1 MVFRLIDPMPFMPPR
16 MQRIVVHGWSV
27 MRRVVV
33 GHVAQRNNDLASVRL
48 HSMPV
53 EHVNFWDIQNIIED
67 FLRNHMH
74 VGFRS
79 MQPSPFG

>member
-1 MVFRLIDPMPFMPPR
+1 
-16 MQRIVVHGWSV
+16 
-27 MRRVVV
+27 
-33 GHVAQRNNDLASVRL
+33 
-48 HSMPV
+48 MPV

-79 MQPSPFG
+79 MQPSPFGQAYVCFNYIHVDLDYPPPMEMVRFLFYPTTGLGTIKPQ

>member
-1 MVFRLIDPMPFMPPR
+1 MAFRLVDPAPFMPPG
-16 MQRIVVHGWSV
+16 MQRVVVHGRPI

-33 GHVAQRNNDLASVRL
+33 GHVPQQNNDLAIVRL
-48 HSMPV
+48 HPMPAA
-53 EHVNFWDIQNIIED
+53 HVNFMNIRNVVED
-67 FLRNHMH
+67 FLREHD